1 MSLLLFMKLILLLIG
16 LTLLLGLLEIG
27 LMNIMSK
34 LLKVGK

>member
-16 LTLLLGLLEIG
+16 LILLLGLLEIG